1 MSSNLFLI
9 EKLIE
14 FKKRDEVNRDRSGTP
29 CMFAMHLIVHLSLRD
44 MLRTRLPS
52 TIILAS
58 RVDLIY

>member
-1 MSSNLFLI
+1 LNS
-9 EKLIE
+9 
-14 FKKRDEVNRDRSGTP
+14 RDEVNRDRSETP